1 MTTPVSEQE
10 ELKSIAPSEADKDVP
25 GAEQNGHFHN
35 GEIGRVPKRNK
46 SLNDFFGKDNSQGF
60 SPCNSDDDMDNDSGN
75 NEEQHAASSETD
87 DVHADNLA
95 KGGQK
100 KRSSMPRT
108 WSAEWCDTRVVMLG
122 DGAGG
127 ESDHDTKDR
136 HPAEGSA
143 AAADDQPRETNRN
156 SNDIQPS
163 ECIEIPPRPL
173 SESKWMRRDC
183 IPPNGP
189 SETPPSIEE
198 LKSWQFDVLSYQRD
212 ALISSFASVLE
223 HYGIPAKYNIDVDT
237 LHNFSAYAMERHNP
251 DAAYHNWHHG
261 VSCMHTTFLLL
272 SLGGADAYLTDDH
285 IFALLFAALVHDIDH
300 AGHNNDFE
308 VKTATDRAAK
318 YGNDSVLENHS
329 ITITYGEILTREG
342 CDIFSGMKADGR
354 EEEWKVLLD
363 MTKEYVL
370 WTDPARHGELLK
382 TLAKKH
388 EEATTAASSEEEEKE
403 ATACTR
409 ASLWSRDDLES
420 RSLLCRMIIH
430 AADISNPVHS
440 DFSVVRDWCSRIS
453 TEFALQAKKESEA
466 GLPVTPFMDGL
477 DDEYRV
483 SKQQIGFYQWM
494 AIPFFTMVAKCLPG
508 AAEVESHCT
517 RNKKRYEDIVARIDS
532 VRKSDELK
540 EEKDK
545 KTRSYV
551 GKKGDDNSTHRST

>member
-1 MTTPVSEQE
+1 MTTPPVSEQE
-10 ELKSIAPSEADKDVP
+10 ELKSIAPSEAADKDVP
-25 GAEQNGHFHN
+25 GAEQNGHF
-35 GEIGRVPKRNK
+35 VPKRNQ
-46 SLNDFFGKDNSQGF
+46 SLNDFFGKDGGGG
-60 SPCNSDDDMDNDSGN
+60 DDDGMDDDDGN
-75 NEEQHAASSETD
+75 NE
-87 DVHADNLA
+87 
-95 KGGQK
+95 GQK
-100 KRSSMPRT
+100 KKKSSSMSRT
-108 WSAEWCDTRVVMLG
+108 WSTEWCDTRVVMLG
-122 DGAGG
+122 DGADG
-127 ESDHDTKDR
+127 ESEHDTK
-136 HPAEGSA
+136 
-143 AAADDQPRETNRN
+143 ADDQPRKAN
-156 SNDIQPS
+156 SHDIQPS

-173 SESKWMRRDC
+173 SESKWMRRDS
-183 IPPNGP
+183 IPPDGP

-198 LKSWQFDVLSYQRD
+198 LKSWQFDVLSYRPG
-212 ALISSFASVLE
+212 ALISSFASVLG
-223 HYGIPAKYNIDVDT
+223 HYAIPAKYSIDVDT

-261 VSCMHTTFLLL
+261 VSCMHMTFLLL

-285 IFALLFAALVHDIDH
+285 IFAVLFAALVHDIDH

-308 VKTATDRAAK
+308 VKTATERATK

-329 ITITYGEILTREG
+329 ITITYEEILTREG

-363 MTKEYVL
+363 MAKEYVL

-388 EEATTAASSEEEEKE
+388 EEATTAAPSGEEEKE
-403 ATACTR
+403 ATASPSSTRCTG
-409 ASLWSRDDLES
+409 ASLWNRDDPES

-517 RNKKRYEDIVARIDS
+517 RNKKRYEDIVACIDS
-532 VRKSDELK
+532 VRESGELK
-540 EEKDK
+540 EEKDE
-545 KTRSYV
+545 KT
-551 GKKGDDNSTHRST
+551 